1 MANTENIIAVAD
13 FDPKVKT
20 YWLVLGLFI
29 GLVTVVGI
37 VLIPL
42 VVIIILLMSQ
52 RILDAMSAELF
63 ERKLVV
69 KRGVFVKVEKS
80 IPLEKI
86 TDVSLTQ
93 GPLMRYFG
101 LYKLDFETAGQ
112 SGEGALVSLL
122 GVVDAINFRETILAQ
137 KDSLAGVKPADA
149 ASVDPMIELLKS
161 VRSIEAMLKERDG
174 KALS

>member
-1 MANTENIIAVAD
+1 MSKSEQKLATAE

-20 YWLVLGLFI
+20 YWLVLGLFT
-29 GLVTVVGI
+29 GLFTIVGI
-37 VLIPL
+37 VFIPL
-42 VVIIILLMSQ
+42 VVIIISLVSQ

-69 KRGVFVKVEKS
+69 KRGVFTKVEKS

-101 LYKLDFETAGQ
+101 LYKLAFETAGQ

-122 GVVDAINFRETILAQ
+122 GVVNATDFRETILAQ
-137 KDSLAGVKPADA
+137 KDALTEGKQADA
-149 ASVDPMIELLKS
+149 NTRDPMIELLES
-161 VRSIEAMLKERDG
+161 VRSIEAMLKQRTKD
-174 KALS
+174 